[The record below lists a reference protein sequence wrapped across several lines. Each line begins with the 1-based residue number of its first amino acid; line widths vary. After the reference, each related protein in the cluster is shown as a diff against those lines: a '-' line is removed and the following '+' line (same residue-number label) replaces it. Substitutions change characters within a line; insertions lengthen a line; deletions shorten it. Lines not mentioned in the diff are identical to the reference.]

1 MAGYSFSG
9 SIAQSPSHSEI
20 LPDIGENP
28 NHPMKY
34 NFPKRA
40 FGVKEITHR
49 SFQPQWFQK
58 WFWIHYDEGR
68 DLAFCSICVKASRS
82 NKLKAATTL
91 DLSFISRGYCNWKD
105 ATGEKGGFCR
115 HEASGCHK
123 AAVEAMETLPK
134 TTGDIGELLSSAH
147 SNEKACNR
155 KNLMTVARCLRFLAR
170 QGMAIRGD
178 GDEMDS
184 NFHQLLLLK
193 AIDDVTI
200 YDLFAKK
207 QDRYTS
213 PKMQNELLQTMA
225 LSIIRDIALSIREAK
240 YFTIMADEV
249 TDASNREQV
258 VVCFRWVDS
267 DLKPHED
274 FVGLHKVDKINA
286 DTLVAVLKDVVL
298 RMNLDMHNCRGQ
310 CYDGAANM
318 AGSRTGTATQLCQ
331 IEERAVFTHCYG
343 HALNLA
349 VADVVKE
356 SKMIRDVLDTVG
368 EISKLLKYSPRR
380 DSLFEQLKSSL
391 SPGTVGF
398 RTLCPTRW
406 TVRAASLQSVIDNY
420 EVFQEFWDEA
430 RDIASD
436 SENRARI
443 TGVKAQMEKFEFLF
457 SLCLGECILR
467 HTDNLSKTLQSPSL
481 SAADGQQL
489 AQLTCNTLERLRN
502 QECFSLLWS
511 KVSGM
516 QEKLHIDEA
525 VLPRKRKAPQRYEV
539 GDGQGTFLETVQD
552 YFRTEYYV
560 VIDAAL
566 ACTRQRFNQPG
577 YQTYCRLEN
586 LLVSAANGKDYQQ
599 DLNFIADFYG
609 DDIDKVLLH
618 TQMELFR
625 SIILSAF
632 PTTANVG
639 IRDIVQHVCT
649 LSPGMRISITQVC
662 SLIHLLL
669 VMPATNAVSERS
681 ASALRRVKS
690 YLRTTMSDSRLNNL
704 LVLHV
709 HKDRCDSLVLEDC
722 LNEFVCGNEHRLS
735 LFGKF

>member
-1 MAGYSFSG
+1 MAGC
-9 SIAQSPSHSEI
+9 SIDANFQQSSAEI

-28 NHPMKY
+28 NHPIKY

-49 SFQPQWFQK
+49 SFQPQWFQT
-58 WFWIHYDEGR
+58 WSWIHYDEGR
-68 DLAFCSICVKASRS
+68 DIVFCSICVKAARS
-82 NKLKAATTL
+82 NKLKAAKTC
-91 DLSFISRGYCNWKD
+91 DVSFISRGYCNWKD

-123 AAVEAMETLPK
+123 TAVEAVVTLPI

-147 SNEKACNR
+147 AKEKASNQ
-155 KNLMTVARCLRFLAR
+155 KNLMTVAWCL
-170 QGMAIRGD
+170 
-178 GDEMDS
+178 
-184 NFHQLLLLK
+184 
-193 AIDDVTI
+193 
-200 YDLFAKK
+200 
-207 QDRYTS
+207 
-213 PKMQNELLQTMA
+213 
-225 LSIIRDIALSIREAK
+225 REAK

-267 DLKPHED
+267 DFEPHKD

-286 DTLVAVLKDVVL
+286 DTLVAVIKDVVL
-298 RMNLDMHNCRGQ
+298 RMNLDLHNCRGQ
-310 CYDGAANM
+310 CYDGAASM
-318 AGSRTGTATQLCQ
+318 AGSRTGTATQLHQ
-331 IEERAVFTHCYG
+331 VEERAIFTHCYG

-356 SKMIRDVLDTVG
+356 SRMVRDVLDTVR
-368 EISKLLKYSPRR
+368 EITKLLKYSPRS

-398 RTLCPTRW
+398 RTLFPTRW
-406 TVRAASLQSVIDNY
+406 TV
-420 EVFQEFWDEA
+420 FWDEA
-430 RDIASD
+430 RDITSD

-457 SLCLGECILR
+457 GLCLGECILR
-467 HTDNLSKTLQSPSL
+467 HTDNLRVFFFTVEQGFWHARKIAECYQE
-481 SAADGQQL
+481 SA
-489 AQLTCNTLERLRN
+489 RLHD
-502 QECFSLLWS
+502 SMS
-511 KVSGM
+511 
-516 QEKLHIDEA
+516 
-525 VLPRKRKAPQRYEV
+525 
-539 GDGQGTFLETVQD
+539 
-552 YFRTEYYV
+552 
-560 VIDAAL
+560 L
-566 ACTRQRFNQPG
+566 ACIRQRFDQPA
-577 YQTYCRLEN
+577 YRHLEN
-586 LLVSAANGKDYQQ
+586 LLTSAANGTDYQQ
-599 DLNFIADFYG
+599 DLNFIAEFYG
-609 DDIDKVLLH
+609 ADMDKVLLQ

-649 LSPGMRISITQVC
+649 LSSGVHMSITQVS
-662 SLIHLLL
+662 SLVRLLL

-690 YLRTTMSDSRLNNL
+690 YLRTTMTDKNNL

-722 LNEFVCGNEHRLS
+722 LNKFVCGSERRLS